1 MKKRKKRRTKKIKIK
16 IKRKEHKHYQISREQ
31 SSNGDDV
38 RQRATV
44 RAYVPLCVSR
54 QRARERWGREGWGVR
69 QKTKWG
75 RKSLR
80 LDIDELS
87 WVREWGLWG
96 RVRREWWESDQLG
109 LGLFFRDQND
119 VVLGEKSTN
128 LKPGIN
134 RFNLW
139 FFRFL
144 GWTER
149 FLLFTVFLV
158 ISGFL

>member
-1 MKKRKKRRTKKIKIK
+1 MKLREMKKRKKRRTKKIKIK

-31 SSNGDDV
+31 SSNGDGV
-38 RQRATV
+38 
-44 RAYVPLCVSR
+44 R

-144 GWTER
+144 GWTGR